1 MCSDPDLYPVASVCL
16 LSLHMYATTP
26 QMHLK
31 CTAAILCM
39 YSIDIALAAT
49 MQSIDRLSAKYL
61 DTLLLACLG
70 HFMPTSVFMSQ
81 SILDFGLAPL
91 KAKRAVVQHQKK
103 RFEQEKDR
111 AVLQLRS
118 QTQLHLK
125 RSQKK
130 NATSATTTNCFTANP
145 NITQTCTI
153 HSQSCN
159 NMYTTTLPECTRSQ
173 DCTNCPVFDVYNT
186 HTQKKQGLTA
196 LTQNLQKSENERQ
209 CNECDTV

>member
-1 MCSDPDLYPVASVCL
+1 
-16 LSLHMYATTP
+16 MYATTP

-39 YSIDIALAAT
+39 YSIDIALVAT

-130 NATSATTTNCFTANP
+130 K
-145 NITQTCTI
+145 
-153 HSQSCN
+153 
-159 NMYTTTLPECTRSQ
+159 TRLLQ
-173 DCTNCPVFDVYNT
+173 
-186 HTQKKQGLTA
+186 QQQTA
-196 LTQNLQKSENERQ
+196 LQQTPTLHKPAQYTLNHVIICIPPLYLNVPALRIVPIARCLTYIIHTHRKSRGLQL
-209 CNECDTV
+209 